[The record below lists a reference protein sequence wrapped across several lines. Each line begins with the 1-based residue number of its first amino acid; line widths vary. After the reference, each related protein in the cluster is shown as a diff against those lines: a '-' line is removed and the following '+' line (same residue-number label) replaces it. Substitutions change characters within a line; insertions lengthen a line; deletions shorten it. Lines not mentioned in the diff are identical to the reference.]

1 MMNNLWRY
9 YRYLVQR
16 HFLSWR
22 MLAVFIFVVLTMDSF
37 LAAIRIYCQELN
49 IKMSQWGFALIWD
62 NKYVG
67 LCFLLI
73 FIFAASIFP
82 EDRTKDRYIIARL
95 GISKWVIGQSL
106 YLITFGWIYTFFLYI
121 VQNFLLWNV
130 MEITSAWGKGW
141 GTLSSNNVIQQ
152 YDIYISVPYLVISNY
167 NPLQA
172 NILVVII
179 MGLLLGMIGMLIFL
193 LNFYSKVAGSL
204 IASAIIFMSLAA
216 SKNNLLHRYSPA
228 SWIRLD
234 SHYRITS
241 TNQPTVMYIIG
252 MLILW
257 TSMFIVLAKI
267 RANQTQENNRRYK

>member
-1 MMNNLWRY
+1 MNSLWRY

-22 MLAVFIFVVLTMDSF
+22 MMAVSIFVLLTMDSF
-37 LAAIRIYCQELN
+37 LATIRVYCQEMD
-49 IKMSQWGFALIWD
+49 IKMSQWGFALIWH

-95 GISKWVIGQSL
+95 GISKWIAGQSL
-106 YLITFGWIYTFFLYI
+106 YLITFGWIYTIFLYL
-121 VQNFLLWNV
+121 VQNILLWNV
-130 MEITSAWGKGW
+130 IEITYIWGKGW
-141 GTLSSNNVIQQ
+141 GTLSNSNVIQQ
-152 YDIYISVPYLVISNY
+152 YNTYITVPYLVVSNY
-167 NPLQA
+167 GPLEA
-172 NILVVII
+172 NILVVVI
-179 MGLLLGMIGMLIFL
+179 MGLLLGMLGMLIFW
-193 LNFYSKVAGSL
+193 LNFYSKVTGPF
-204 IASAIIFMSLAA
+204 IASAIIFLSLAA
-216 SKNNLLHRYSPA
+216 SKNSMLHRYSPA

-241 TNQPTVMYIIG
+241 TSQPTVTYIIG

-257 TSMFIVLAKI
+257 TIMFFVLAKI